1 MGIETKYEYTYY
13 TVINTSD
20 WRHGNEEWFA
30 DGFTWDAAINF
41 IEHKFKTSQDK
52 GLNNFRVEYAQ
63 YCDDIEFWR
72 HRHIQHK
79 EMPVFVQFQ
88 QDQEIKSKGA
98 GDLLIIYE
106 DDGVHY
112 SGAEGYYNDE
122 VENNYGSSDCPDGPY
137 YGTTDGLA
145 GAGGRL

>member
-1 MGIETKYEYTYY
+1 MGIETKYEYIYY
-13 TVINTSD
+13 TVINTRELSPLT
-20 WRHGNEEWFA
+20 REEWFN

-88 QDQEIKSKGA
+88 QDQEIKRKGE
-98 GDLLIIYE
+98 GDLFIIYE
-106 DDGVHY
+106 DDEVHY
-112 SGAEGYYNDE
+112 SGVEDEEEAYSTGPDDDFNDR
-122 VENNYGSSDCPDGPY
+122 V
-137 YGTTDGLA
+137 DGLSRW
-145 GAGGRL
+145 GGRL

>member
-1 MGIETKYEYTYY
+1 MGIETKYEYIYY
-13 TVINTSD
+13 TVINTRELSPLT
-20 WRHGNEEWFA
+20 REEWFN

-88 QDQEIKSKGA
+88 QDQEIKRKGE
-98 GDLLIIYE
+98 GDLFIIYE
-106 DDGVHY
+106 DDEVHY
-112 SGAEGYYNDE
+112 SGVEDE
-122 VENNYGSSDCPDGPY
+122 EEAYSTGPDDDQVVRRVIY
-137 YGTTDGLA
+137 DTTDGLI

>member
-1 MGIETKYEYTYY
+1 MTIETKYEYTYY

-30 DGFTWDAAINF
+30 DGFTWNAAINF
-41 IEHKFKTSQDK
+41 IEHKLKTSDDESVRK
-52 GLNNFRVEYAQ
+52 YRVEHAQ

-79 EMPVFVQFQ
+79 EMPVFIQFQ
-88 QDQEIKSKGA
+88 QDQEIKKKGE
-98 GDLLIIYE
+98 GDLFIIYE
-106 DDGVHY
+106 YDEVHY
-112 SGAEGYYNDE
+112 SSAEDENDYDDE
-122 VENNYGSSDCPDGPY
+122 HHLLYMAPDY
-137 YGTTDGLA
+137 IDGLA

>member
-1 MGIETKYEYTYY
+1 MGIEYRYDYIYY
-13 TVINTSD
+13 TVINTRD

-41 IEHKFKTSQDK
+41 IEHKLKTSDDDSVRK
-52 GLNNFRVEYAQ
+52 YRVEHAEW
-63 YCDDIEFWR
+63 CNDIKFWR

-79 EMPVFVQFQ
+79 EMPVFIQFQ
-88 QDQEIKSKGA
+88 QDQEIKTKGV
-98 GDLLIIYE
+98 GDLFIIYE

-112 SGAEGYYNDE
+112 SGADDEE
-122 VENNYGSSDCPDGPY
+122 VEDHYGSSDCPDGLY
-137 YGTTDGLA
+137 YGSLDGLA

>member
-1 MGIETKYEYTYY
+1 MGIEYRYDYIYY
-13 TVINTSD
+13 TVINTRD

-41 IEHKFKTSQDK
+41 IEHKLKTSDDDSVRK
-52 GLNNFRVEYAQ
+52 YRVEHAEW
-63 YCDDIEFWR
+63 CNDIKFWR

-79 EMPVFVQFQ
+79 EMPVFIQFQ
-88 QDQEIKSKGA
+88 QDQEIKTKGV
-98 GDLLIIYE
+98 GDLFIIYE

-112 SGAEGYYNDE
+112 SGTDDEE
-122 VENNYGSSDCPDGPY
+122 VEDHYGSSDCPDGLY
-137 YGTTDGLA
+137 YGSLDGLA